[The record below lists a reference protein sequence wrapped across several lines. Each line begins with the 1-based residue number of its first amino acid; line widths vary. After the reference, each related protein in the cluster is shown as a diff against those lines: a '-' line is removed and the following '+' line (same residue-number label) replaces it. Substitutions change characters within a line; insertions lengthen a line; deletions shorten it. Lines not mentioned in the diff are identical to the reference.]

1 MIELAGVQPRDD
13 DRVAELLLAG
23 VPEAH
28 RLASWIL
35 RDPIGAEDA
44 VQEALLR
51 AWNRR
56 RSIRFEAGEP
66 HRWFMRIVVN
76 VCRDELRRRRRQP
89 VATVELAAETP
100 GQPARAA
107 ADPEDLGRAIGRL
120 KEDEQVLLGLRF
132 GRDLTVPQIAA
143 QLALPEGT
151 VKSRLH
157 YALEHVRA
165 ALDAERRAEEQK
177 RCTPPIS
184 RRGFGPTTRPARRRT
199 PPV

>member
-13 DRVAELLLAG
+13 EQVAELLLAG

-28 RLASWIL
+28 RLASSVL
-35 RDPIGAEDA
+35 RDPVGAEDA

-56 RSIRFEAGEP
+56 RSIRFEIGEP
-66 HRWFMRIVVN
+66 HRWFMRIVLN
-76 VCRDELRRRRRQP
+76 VCRDELRRKRRQP
-89 VATVELAAETP
+89 VASMAQLEQAEPAAAP
-100 GQPARAA
+100 GRAA
-107 ADPEDLGRAIGRL
+107 AEQDDLGRAIGRL
-120 KEDEQVLLGLRF
+120 SEDEQIVLGLRF
-132 GRDLTVPQIAA
+132 GRDLTIPQMAA

-157 YALEHVRA
+157 YALEHVRD

-177 RCTPPIS
+177 R
-184 RRGFGPTTRPARRRT
+184 
-199 PPV
+199 

>member
-1 MIELAGVQPRDD
+1 MIELASVQPRDD

-28 RLASWIL
+28 RLASSIL

-51 AWNRR
+51 AWNKR

-89 VATVELAAETP
+89 VATSEPVAGAAWA
-100 GQPARAA
+100 PADRN
-107 ADPEDLGRAIGRL
+107 DLGRVLRRL
-120 KEDEQVLLGLRF
+120 REDEQIVLGLRF
-132 GRDLTVPQIAA
+132 GRDLTVPQSAA
-143 QLALPEGT
+143 QLGLPEGT

-177 RCTPPIS
+177 R
-184 RRGFGPTTRPARRRT
+184 
-199 PPV
+199 

>member
-13 DRVAELLLAG
+13 DRVAALLLAG

-51 AWNRR
+51 AWSRR
-56 RSIRFEAGEP
+56 GSIRFELGEP

-76 VCRDELRRRRRQP
+76 VCRDELRLRRRQP
-89 VATVELAAETP
+89 IATTDPSAGSGWE
-100 GQPARAA
+100 PA
-107 ADPEDLGRAIGRL
+107 DFEDLGRAIGQL
-120 KEDEQVLLGLRF
+120 TEDEQVVLGLRF
-132 GRDLTVPQIAA
+132 GRDLTIPQIAA
-143 QLALPEGT
+143 QTGLPEGT

-165 ALDAERRAEEQK
+165 ALDAEHRAEEQ
-177 RCTPPIS
+177 
-184 RRGFGPTTRPARRRT
+184 RR
-199 PPV
+199 

>member
-1 MIELAGVQPRDD
+1 MIELAAAQLRDD

-35 RDPIGAEDA
+35 RDPVGAEDA

-51 AWNRR
+51 AWSRR
-56 RSIRFEAGEP
+56 RDIRFELGEP

-76 VCRDELRRRRRQP
+76 VCRDDLRRRRRQP
-89 VATVELAAETP
+89 VTTIELAAEPRWTP
-100 GQPARAA
+100 AA
-107 ADPEDLGRAIGRL
+107 ADDLGPVIARL
-120 KEDEQVLLGLRF
+120 TDDEQIVLGLRY
-132 GRDLTVPQIAA
+132 GRDLTIPQIAIHIG
-143 QLALPEGT
+143 LPEGT

-165 ALDAERRAEEQK
+165 ALDAERRAEEE
-177 RCTPPIS
+177 
-184 RRGFGPTTRPARRRT
+184 RR
-199 PPV
+199 

>member
-1 MIELAGVQPRDD
+1 MIELAGVQPRED

-35 RDPIGAEDA
+35 RDPVGAEDA

-56 RSIRFEAGEP
+56 RTMRFELGEP

-76 VCRDELRRRRRQP
+76 VCRDELRRRRRQRVTAVEPVRTVEP
-89 VATVELAAETP
+89 VA
-100 GQPARAA
+100 QPAEPAWA
-107 ADPEDLGRAIGRL
+107 SADHDDLDRAIGAL
-120 KEDEQVLLGLRF
+120 KEDEQVVLGLRF
-132 GRDLTVPQIAA
+132 GRDLTIPQIAA
-143 QLALPEGT
+143 QTGLPEGT

-177 RCTPPIS
+177 R
-184 RRGFGPTTRPARRRT
+184 
-199 PPV
+199 

>member
-1 MIELAGVQPRDD
+1 MIELASVQPRED

-28 RLASWIL
+28 RLAAWIL

-44 VQEALLR
+44 VQESLLK
-51 AWNRR
+51 AWSRR
-56 RSIRFEAGEP
+56 RTIRFELGEP
-66 HRWFMRIVVN
+66 HRWFMRIVLN

-89 VATVELAAETP
+89 VTTVEPVRTVEPVA
-100 GQPARAA
+100 QPADSTWAS
-107 ADPEDLGRAIGRL
+107 ADRDDLDRAIGRL
-120 KEDEQVLLGLRF
+120 KEDEQIVLGLRF

-143 QLALPEGT
+143 QTGLPEGT

-177 RCTPPIS
+177 R
-184 RRGFGPTTRPARRRT
+184 
-199 PPV
+199 

>member
-1 MIELAGVQPRDD
+1 MIELASVQPRED
-13 DRVAELLLAG
+13 DRVVELLLAG

-28 RLASWIL
+28 RLASSIL
-35 RDPIGAEDA
+35 RDPAGAEDA

-51 AWNRR
+51 AWRR
-56 RSIRFEAGEP
+56 RRTISFEYGEP

-89 VATVELAAETP
+89 VAPVRPTWPAE
-100 GQPARAA
+100 PATERVARPA
-107 ADPEDLGRAIGRL
+107 SASAYDDDLDRAIGRL
-120 KEDEQVLLGLRF
+120 KEDEQIVLGLRF
-132 GRDLTVPQIAA
+132 GRDLTIPQIAA
-143 QLALPEGT
+143 QTGLPEGT

-177 RCTPPIS
+177 R
-184 RRGFGPTTRPARRRT
+184 
-199 PPV
+199 

>member
-35 RDPIGAEDA
+35 RDPVGAEDA
-44 VQEALLR
+44 VQEALAR
-51 AWNRR
+51 AWSRR
-56 RSIRFEAGEP
+56 RSIRFEQGEP
-66 HRWFMRIVVN
+66 GRWFMRIVVN

-89 VATVELAAETP
+89 VATAAALEPAAE
-100 GQPARAA
+100 PAGSG
-107 ADPEDLGRAIGRL
+107 ADRDDLGRAIARL
-120 KEDEQVLLGLRF
+120 TEDEQVVLGLRF
-132 GRDLTVPQIAA
+132 GRDLTIPQIAA
-143 QLALPEGT
+143 QLSMPEGT

-165 ALDAERRAEEQK
+165 ALDSEHRAEEQK
-177 RCTPPIS
+177 R
-184 RRGFGPTTRPARRRT
+184 
-199 PPV
+199 

>member
-1 MIELAGVQPRDD
+1 MIELASVQPRED

-28 RLASWIL
+28 RLAAWIL

-44 VQEALLR
+44 VQESLLK
-51 AWNRR
+51 AWSRR
-56 RSIRFEAGEP
+56 RAIRFELGEP
-66 HRWFMRIVVN
+66 HRWFMRIVLN

-89 VATVELAAETP
+89 VAMTEPAAESGWVPTD
-100 GQPARAA
+100 Q
-107 ADPEDLGRAIGRL
+107 DDLERAIGRL
-120 KEDEQVLLGLRF
+120 KEDEQIVLGLRF

-143 QLALPEGT
+143 QTGLPEGT

-177 RCTPPIS
+177 R
-184 RRGFGPTTRPARRRT
+184 
-199 PPV
+199 

>member
-1 MIELAGVQPRDD
+1 MIELASVQPRED

-28 RLASWIL
+28 RLAAWIL

-44 VQEALLR
+44 VQESLLK
-51 AWNRR
+51 AWSRR
-56 RSIRFEAGEP
+56 RTIRFELGEP
-66 HRWFMRIVVN
+66 HRWFMRIVLN

-89 VATVELAAETP
+89 VAMTEPAAES
-100 GQPARAA
+100 GWVPA
-107 ADPEDLGRAIGRL
+107 DQDDLDRAIGRL
-120 KEDEQVLLGLRF
+120 KEDEQIVLGLRF

-177 RCTPPIS
+177 R
-184 RRGFGPTTRPARRRT
+184 
-199 PPV
+199 

>member
-1 MIELAGVQPRDD
+1 MIELASVQPRED

-28 RLASWIL
+28 RLAAWIL

-56 RSIRFEAGEP
+56 RTIRFELGEP

-76 VCRDELRRRRRQP
+76 VCRDELRRRRRQRVTAVEPVRTVIP
-89 VATVELAAETP
+89 VA
-100 GQPARAA
+100 QPADPAWA
-107 ADPEDLGRAIGRL
+107 SADHDDLDRAIGRL
-120 KEDEQVLLGLRF
+120 KEDEQIVLGLRF

-177 RCTPPIS
+177 R
-184 RRGFGPTTRPARRRT
+184 
-199 PPV
+199 

>member
-177 RCTPPIS
+177 R
-184 RRGFGPTTRPARRRT
+184 
-199 PPV
+199 

>member
-1 MIELAGVQPRDD
+1 MIEMAGVQPRED

-28 RLASWIL
+28 RLASSVL

-56 RSIRFEAGEP
+56 RSIRFEIGEP
-66 HRWFMRIVVN
+66 HRWFMRIVLN
-76 VCRDELRRRRRQP
+76 VCRDELRRKRRQP
-89 VATVELAAETP
+89 VAPMAQLAEAEPAAAPGPGAAE
-100 GQPARAA
+100 Q
-107 ADPEDLGRAIGRL
+107 DDLDRAIARL
-120 KEDEQVLLGLRF
+120 TEDEQIVLGLRF
-132 GRDLTVPQIAA
+132 GRDLTIPQMAA

-157 YALEHVRA
+157 YSLEHVRA

-177 RCTPPIS
+177 R
-184 RRGFGPTTRPARRRT
+184 
-199 PPV
+199 